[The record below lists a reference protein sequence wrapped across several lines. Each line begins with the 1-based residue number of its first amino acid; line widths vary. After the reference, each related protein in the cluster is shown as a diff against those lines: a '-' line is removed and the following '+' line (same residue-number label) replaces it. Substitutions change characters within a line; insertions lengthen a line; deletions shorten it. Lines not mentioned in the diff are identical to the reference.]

1 MKKKENEEVDGLPV
15 RVERRGGGDRR
26 TRKITS
32 LLHSFYRGRRKN
44 PQRQNEKNKP
54 FYTDVYGPDLL
65 LLMLLIL
72 SLCVADAGLTI
83 LILQKGGVE
92 LNPFMVWLLESSSQ
106 TFFTTKYSL
115 TVLCLIV
122 VLLHINFKLF
132 ERLSMQYV
140 LLAVLGG
147 YTILIGYELRL
158 LAI

>member
-1 MKKKENEEVDGLPV
+1 MKKNKKDVDGLPV
-15 RVERRGGGDRR
+15 PVERRGGADRR

-32 LLHSFYRGRRKN
+32 LLHSFYRGRRQS

-83 LILQKGGVE
+83 LILQNGGVE
-92 LNPFMVWLLESSSQ
+92 LNPLMVWLLESSSQ
-106 TFFTTKYSL
+106 TFFTTKYLL
-115 TVLCLIV
+115 TALCLMV

-132 ERLSMQYV
+132 NRLSMQYI

-147 YTILIGYELRL
+147 YTVLIGYELRL